1 MSCLRNWKLQLILFL
16 LYIFFLFSAL
26 SCFFTCIGFQRYVCW
41 QGGFC
46 FCQKPLSEM
55 SNVSSSINCTQFIKY
70 LRGLKESS
78 CALNAT
84 HLEAISNTRHV
95 CRRHSW
101 HMFESV
107 CSWWAHL
114 RPPTTQERYWVE
126 NCVCVCVGGRI
137 LQCIK
142 VGCSL
147 FIFIWSE
154 MMMKLLLVLSPH
166 PRPLLPPV
174 CRLLKDFTNH
184 RKED

>member
-70 LRGLKESS
+70 LRGLKEPS

-84 HLEAISNTRHV
+84 HSEAISNTRHV

-101 HMFESV
+101 HVFESV

-126 NCVCVCVGGRI
+126 NCVCGEGGGGKNPTMYKSRLQPFYFYLVRNDDETVVGI
-137 LQCIK
+137 IPPSPPSASS
-142 VGCSL
+142 SL
-147 FIFIWSE
+147 
-154 MMMKLLLVLSPH
+154 
-166 PRPLLPPV
+166 
-174 CRLLKDFTNH
+174 
-184 RKED
+184 